1 MTRDDENRPQRR
13 RRGEKKSQKGISVYL
28 TFQEWRFLRAA
39 SSKLGKSIALM
50 MREYTIESIKR
61 ETDLKLS
68 DFSNDPEDEDED

>member
-1 MTRDDENRPQRR
+1 MTQDDENKPKRR

>member
-1 MTRDDENRPQRR
+1 MTRDYENRPKRR

-50 MREYTIESIKR
+50 MREYTIDHIER
-61 ETDLKLS
+61 DTDLKLG
-68 DFSNDPEDEDED
+68 DFSNEPEDEDED